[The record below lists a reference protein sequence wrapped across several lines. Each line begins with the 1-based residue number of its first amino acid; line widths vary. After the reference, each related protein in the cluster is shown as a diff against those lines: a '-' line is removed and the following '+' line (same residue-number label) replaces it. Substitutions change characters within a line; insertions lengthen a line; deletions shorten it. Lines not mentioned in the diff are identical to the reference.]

1 MTFFGLLLG
10 TSVLYGALTAFGLE
24 QASRPRPSP
33 EAQLRM
39 MLGVEV
45 VDTGIVAVAL
55 LLIGRPTR
63 WARLATTS
71 EAWLWVSSVA
81 GIGLVVAVNAAYHFV
96 LRGYLG
102 VPAQRDTLVA
112 ATGITPLVLIAY
124 CVQPAVIEEL
134 FFRYL
139 ALDSLRNVMGV
150 HAAVAVASIM
160 FGMAHVGVPLSIPM
174 LTLVGVVFGYARVV
188 SGRLA
193 LPMLLHFLHNLIIL
207 AAG

>member
-1 MTFFGLLLG
+1 MTFFGLLLA

-24 QASRPRPSP
+24 QASMPRPSP
-33 EAQLRM
+33 DAQLRL
-39 MLGVEV
+39 MLGAEV
-45 VDTGIVAVAL
+45 VDTGLIVVAL
-55 LLIGRPTR
+55 LVIGRPTR
-63 WARLATTS
+63 WARLAKTS
-71 EAWLWVSSVA
+71 EAWLWVSAVA
-81 GIGLVVAVNAAYHFV
+81 GIGLVVAVNATYHLV

-102 VPAQRDTLVA
+102 VPAQADTLVA
-112 ATGITPLVLIAY
+112 ATGITPLLLITY

-150 HAAVAVASIM
+150 HAAVVVASIM
-160 FGMAHVGVPLSIPM
+160 FGMAHVGAPLSIPM